1 MTTVTS
7 PSVFSIES
15 LLARRPTPQHIPA
28 YYRVPMPCHPTAV
41 YPAMVAQEYP
51 TGYPA
56 TPCMA
61 SAYVPGL
68 PLPAYAAPAW
78 TTSPVQMAIGQAT
91 HPAMFGRQGRR
102 KRRHRTI
109 FTEEQLELL
118 EKTFEKTHY
127 PDVLLREELAMKVE
141 LKEERVEVWF
151 KNRRAKWRKQQRE
164 VTERTTKAADDAC
177 DSDIDVTSLDDEDD
191 VRSVSSD
198 DGKAVSPGG
207 FVTTPSQHLYTPPAV
222 RPDISTSP
230 CNNREAASTS
240 SDGQ

>member
-56 TPCMA
+56 SPCMA
-61 SAYVPGL
+61 SAYMPGL
-68 PLPAYAAPAW
+68 PIPAYAAPAW

-164 VTERTTKAADDAC
+164 VAERSTKAADDAC
-177 DSDIDVTSLDDEDD
+177 DSDVDVTSLDDEDD

-198 DGKAVSPGG
+198 DGKAISPGS
-207 FVTTPSQHLYTPPAV
+207 FTTSQRLYTSAV
-222 RPDISTSP
+222 RPDSSASP
-230 CNNREAASTS
+230 CSREAKSTP